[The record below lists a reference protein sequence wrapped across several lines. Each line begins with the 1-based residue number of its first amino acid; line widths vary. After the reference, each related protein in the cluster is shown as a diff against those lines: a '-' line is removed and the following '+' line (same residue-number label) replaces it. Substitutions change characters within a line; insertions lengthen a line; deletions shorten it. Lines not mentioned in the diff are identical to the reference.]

1 MLNLYERNKL
11 DAEEKYKGKL
21 VRMQGSVKHID
32 DDYIEII
39 PNPSDQF
46 QQSGA
51 RCNVLA
57 SERSKI
63 SGLVNAGH
71 VEIEL
76 GGRSNAREIRGS
88 RIAVKS
94 RQSFLPWVRTG
105 NHLNVELIEGDD
117 ISLEATSAQ
126 IIRGR
131 RVKVGDRCRI
141 DTVEYGESLEI
152 SSKAAIQ
159 NQKKT

>member
-1 MLNLYERNKL
+1 M
-11 DAEEKYKGKL
+11 
-21 VRMQGSVKHID
+21 
-32 DDYIEII
+32 
-39 PNPSDQF
+39 
-46 QQSGA
+46 
-51 RCNVLA
+51 
-57 SERSKI
+57 
-63 SGLVNAGH
+63 
-71 VEIEL
+71 
-76 GGRSNAREIRGS
+76 
-88 RIAVKS
+88 
-94 RQSFLPWVRTG
+94 G

-141 DTVEYGESLEI
+141 DTVEYGESLEV